1 MRSDQDGD
9 RSEIEEEQDQDQ
21 EQEQD
26 IHMASD
32 DDESEPADEPGE
44 PRSDGEDS
52 ERGGELAKSQERYLR
67 LAAEFENYRKRTER
81 ERGQG
86 TIRAQASL
94 LERLLEPLDDLQRVA
109 HFTAENATLESLLE
123 GVQMVE
129 RKLVRVLESAGLEV
143 VAAKGE
149 QFDPSRHEAL
159 MTAEA
164 ESPEEDESVGEVF
177 QNGYQFKGVLLRP
190 ARVQVKKYQ

>member
-1 MRSDQDGD
+1 MRS
-9 RSEIEEEQDQDQ
+9 EQDDQ
-21 EQEQD
+21 RPEAELEPESEVHEVGERAEIPEEGEPTD
-26 IHMASD
+26 EGSSD
-32 DDESEPADEPGE
+32 DSG
-44 PRSDGEDS
+44 SQN
-52 ERGGELAKSQERYLR
+52 GELARSQERYLR

-109 HFTAENATLESLLE
+109 HFTAENATAESLLE

-129 RKLVRVLESAGLEV
+129 RKLVRVLENAGLEV

-159 MTAEA
+159 MTADA
-164 ESPEEDESVGEVF
+164 DSPEEDESVGEVF
-177 QNGYQFKGVLLRP
+177 QNGYEFKGVLLRP
-190 ARVQVKKYQ
+190 ARVQVKKYQG